1 MFLPKESLVP
11 LSTILLS
18 FPGTGRLSLDDGLQ
32 LSLLEFFE
40 NMVRS
45 VLILI
50 LKLVIVFI
58 ASVLLY
64 IFFAA
69 IFSLLFHG
77 KCDIKDSVDNSIAF
91 AVLWVLIMGYKWIK
105 RRQV

>member
-1 MFLPKESLVP
+1 MRF
-11 LSTILLS
+11 
-18 FPGTGRLSLDDGLQ
+18 
-32 LSLLEFFE
+32 
-40 NMVRS
+40 

-50 LKLVIVFI
+50 LKLIVVFI
-58 ASVLLY
+58 ASVFLY
-64 IFFAA
+64 IFIAA